1 MDRRIFL
8 KCAGTTL
15 LTPVLPSQATVP
27 KGNPVGLQEFNIS
40 DTSISSPILKDF
52 PSNCVVCRVISVG
65 GAGGRMVSE
74 MHSRLFD
81 ADRIIAIDTDAY
93 ALSQTPATDRIL
105 LSQDNEFCSDFTRSD
120 PDIAADL
127 AWKARKQI
135 ENAVNGAHIVFIAAG
150 MGGGTG
156 SGATP
161 VIAKIAKEFLGEDS
175 LVIVVAATPF
185 NTEGERKTRIAEQ
198 GMRELRQSADSVIEI
213 PNGRL
218 FDSLC
223 QVNGKAWQK
232 SGNAISTEYFTYSH
246 RVFGEAYVALAGTL
260 IRSNL
265 NFIGIDLE
273 DIRTVLTR
281 LTVAPVASVGWG
293 EATGKNAGRMAAQ
306 KASDEHPLLG
316 AERMAEVSSM
326 HVAIAGAATMNDI
339 KEAVYLLREKV
350 MDEATITFSMDEQD
364 VPLAGV
370 RVTIIAIGEEG

>member
-8 KCAGTTL
+8 KSAGSSL
-15 LTPVLPSQATVP
+15 LAPMLPSQAAVP
-27 KGNPVGLQEFNIS
+27 TGNPVGLQESNTS
-40 DTSISSPILKDF
+40 DTSITSPILKDF
-52 PSNCVVCRVISVG
+52 PIDCTVCRVISVG

-93 ALSQTPATDRIL
+93 ALGQTTATDKIL
-105 LSQDNEFCSDFTRSD
+105 LIHDNEFFSDSNRSD
-120 PDIAADL
+120 PNIATDL

-135 ENAVNGAHIVFIAAG
+135 ENAINRAHIVFIATG
-150 MGGGTG
+150 MGGATG

-185 NTEGERKTRIAEQ
+185 NTEGERTKRIAEQ
-198 GMRELRQSADSVIEI
+198 GMHELRQSADSVIEI

-218 FDSLC
+218 FDSLW
-223 QVNGKAWQK
+223 QVNGKTWQK
-232 SGNAISTEYFTYSH
+232 NGNAISAEYFTYSH
-246 RVFGEAYVALAGTL
+246 RVFGEAYAALVGPL
-260 IRSNL
+260 IRTDFMNL
-265 NFIGIDLE
+265 DLE

-316 AERMAEVSSM
+316 AERMAKVSSM
-326 HVAIAGAATMNDI
+326 HVAISAGKVNLNDV
-339 KEAVYLLREKV
+339 KGALYLLRDKV
-350 MDEATITFSMDEQD
+350 MDGATISLSMDEQD
-364 VPLAGV
+364 APPAGV
-370 RVTIIAIGEEG
+370 RVTIVAIGEEG